1 MASNKLLPV
10 VHSTSWEA
18 IEQLAESLIH
28 KGFFPELEA
37 GDPVDIV
44 RFFEADIPNLM
55 AVQYNVTGFKT
66 GVRNLEK
73 LLNRRGLEG
82 YTNAQEK
89 YSYLDEAL
97 YCDESCSGQRRLR
110 STAGHE
116 IYHCIQHVPIMR
128 DFISAN
134 GGLPTAEYY
143 REGNSIPAYQ
153 HPEIQADIFSGCI
166 LMPRNKLRILDREG
180 KLTESYLVERFNV
193 NPAFVRSRLR
203 RKTIKS

>member
-1 MASNKLLPV
+1 MSHNKLLPV

-18 IEQLAESLIH
+18 IEQLAESLRR
-28 KGFFPELEA
+28 KGFFPELQKGEPA
-37 GDPVDIV
+37 DII
-44 RFFEADIPNLM
+44 RFFEADLPGLM
-55 AVQYNVTGFKT
+55 ATQYRVVGFNT
-66 GVRNLEK
+66 GVRDLEA

-97 YCDESCSGQRRLR
+97 YYDESRSGQRRLR

-116 IYHCIQHVPIMR
+116 VYHCIQHVPIMR

-134 GGLPTAEYY
+134 GGLPTSEYY

-166 LMPRNKLRILDREG
+166 LMPRRELRVLDREG
-180 KLTESYLVERFNV
+180 KLTEDYLVARFDV

>member
-1 MASNKLLPV
+1 MSSNKLLPV

-18 IEQLAESLIH
+18 IERLAESLLRE
-28 KGFFPELEA
+28 GFFPEIKA
-37 GDPVDIV
+37 GEPADII
-44 RFFEADIPNLM
+44 RFFEVDLPDLM
-55 AVQYNVTGFKT
+55 ASRYGVNGFST
-66 GVRNLEK
+66 GVRNLER

-89 YSYLDEAL
+89 YSYLDETL
-97 YCDESCSGQRRLR
+97 YYDESCSGQRRLR

-116 IYHCIQHVPIMR
+116 VYHCIQHVPIMR

-134 GGLPTAEYY
+134 GGLPTSEYY

-153 HPEIQADIFSGCI
+153 HPEIQADIFAGCI
-166 LMPRNKLRILDREG
+166 LMPRQELRVLDREG
-180 KLTESYLVERFNV
+180 KLTEEYLTVRFNV

>member
-1 MASNKLLPV
+1 MSSKLLPV

-18 IEQLAESLIH
+18 IERLAESLLRE
-28 KGFFPELEA
+28 GFFPEVEA
-37 GDPVDIV
+37 GEPVDII
-44 RFFEADIPNLM
+44 RFFEVDLPDLM
-55 AVQYNVTGFKT
+55 STRYRVGEFST
-66 GVRNLEK
+66 GVRNLER

-89 YSYLDEAL
+89 YSYLDDVL
-97 YCDESCSGQRRLR
+97 YYDETRSGQRRLR

-116 IYHCIQHVPIMR
+116 VYHCIQHVPIMR

-134 GGLPTAEYY
+134 GGLPTSEYY

-166 LMPRNKLRILDREG
+166 LMPRQYLRSLDRDG
-180 KLTESYLVERFNV
+180 KLTEGYLTERFNV

>member
-18 IEQLAESLIH
+18 VEQLAECLIRD
-28 KGFFPELEA
+28 GFFPELEA
-37 GDPVDIV
+37 GEPVDIV
-44 RFFEADIPNLM
+44 RFFEADLPDLM
-55 AVQYNVTGFKT
+55 ANCHDVKGFNT

-89 YSYLDEAL
+89 YSYLDESL
-97 YCDESCSGQRRLR
+97 YYDDSRSGQRRLR

-116 IYHCIQHVPIMR
+116 VYHCIQHVPIMR
-128 DFISAN
+128 DFISVN
-134 GGLPTAEYY
+134 GGSPTSEYY

-166 LMPRNKLRILDREG
+166 LMPRKTLRVLDREG
-180 KLTESYLVERFNV
+180 KLAESYLIERFDV

-203 RKTIKS
+203 RKTIKG